1 MPELPEVETIR
12 LGLHPRLVGSSI
24 VDVIE
29 FDFPGVV
36 EPLSIAQF
44 RDAVRSRTFTNS
56 HRRGKYLIF
65 DLDDG
70 LSLIVHLRMTGQLLL
85 VKADHPETRFARL
98 CLALNEGRE
107 LRFADQRKFG
117 RVTLA
122 DVDAIK
128 ELDRKLGIEP
138 LGSRFTAA
146 WLESALSSRS
156 GAIKAVLLDQSLIA
170 GIGNIYADE
179 ALYRAAIHPLTPASS
194 LDRRSIAFLHRSVR
208 FVLRQ
213 SINRHGTSFSSY
225 RDSEGN
231 AGTNQYSLQV
241 YGLGRK
247 YQPCRRCGTELICI
261 QVAGRSS
268 HVCARCQR
276 F

>member
-12 LGLHPRLVGSSI
+12 LGLHPKLVGSKI
-24 VDVIE
+24 DDVIE
-29 FDFPGVV
+29 CDFPGVV

-44 RDAVRSRTFTNS
+44 RDAVKGRLFTES

-70 LSLIVHLRMTGQLLL
+70 LALIVHLRMTGQLIL
-85 VKADHPETRFARL
+85 VGTEHPETRFARL
-98 CLALNEGRE
+98 RLALNGDRE

-117 RVTLA
+117 RVTLV
-122 DVDAIK
+122 DVKAIK
-128 ELDRKLGIEP
+128 ELDSRLGIEP
-138 LGSRFTAA
+138 LANRFTAA
-146 WLESALSSRS
+146 WLEQALSSRS
-156 GAIKAVLLDQSLIA
+156 GAIKAVLLDQSVIA

-194 LDRRSIAFLHRSVR
+194 LDRTSVAALHRSVR

-225 RDSEGN
+225 RDSDGN
-231 AGTNQYSLQV
+231 AGSNQYSLEV

-247 YQPCRRCGTELICI
+247 HHPCGRCGTELICI
-261 QVAGRSS
+261 QVAGRST
-268 HVCARCQR
+268 HLCPGCQR
-276 F
+276 L